1 MWDAGVYPLSV
12 LIAVLSGAWPYLKLL
27 LIGACWVCP
36 LQVKRRETILQ
47 VCVCLTALD

>member
-36 LQVKRRETILQ
+36 PASETPQNHPPGL
-47 VCVCLTALD
+47 CVLDGS